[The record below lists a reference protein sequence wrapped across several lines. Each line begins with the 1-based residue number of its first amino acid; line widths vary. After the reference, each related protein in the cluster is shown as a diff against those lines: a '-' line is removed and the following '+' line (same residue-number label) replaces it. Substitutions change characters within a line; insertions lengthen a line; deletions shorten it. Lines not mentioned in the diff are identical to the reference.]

1 MASDWQ
7 YAESNPKQHLAQ
19 LHYFSVIKQQGAGIE
34 FKITVYEYVTP
45 QDPAA
50 RYFAVSDKKTNQK
63 SSPYT
68 PVGWGNTLMVA
79 LMECLKAIE
88 KFPYEGD

>member
-7 YAESNPKQHLAQ
+7 YAESDPKQHLAQ
-19 LHYFSVIKQQGAGIE
+19 LHYFSVMKKQGAGIE

-50 RYFAVSDKKTNQK
+50 RYFAIADKKTNQK

-68 PVGWGNTLMVA
+68 PVGWGNTLMVS

-88 KFPYEGD
+88 KFPYEGE